1 MAGERLDE
9 LFALRERLLNRRLVG
24 VLLDLLR
31 GLIGEVS
38 RLSVVLLDERKD
50 GIDGGLIVLW
60 RDKEQGGS
68 AESSGGGD
76 HETVTLTPFD

>member
-68 AESSGGGD
+68 AESSGGR
-76 HETVTLTPFD
+76 